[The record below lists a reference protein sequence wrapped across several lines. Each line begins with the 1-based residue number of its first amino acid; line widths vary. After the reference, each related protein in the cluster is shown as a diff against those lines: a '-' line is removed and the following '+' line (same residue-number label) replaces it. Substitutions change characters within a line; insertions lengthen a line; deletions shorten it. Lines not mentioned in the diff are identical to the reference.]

1 MAIRLLALDIDGTLT
16 ANSENIVSPRCL
28 EAIRSARGA
37 GVFVTIATGRSNL
50 ATRPIWEAIGLSGP
64 SIQFGGAWIVD
75 APDGTLI
82 DQQPLAPDI
91 VRDVMRFAR
100 EIHVDAQIYLGD
112 TVVVAQ
118 PNPYTA
124 RYVARNGMHV
134 LVDPDVYTR
143 LYENVPKILAFSEEE
158 ERTRTLFEAK
168 FAGRVHTTRSQ
179 SAFIEINDRLAT
191 KGHAL
196 ERLAARM
203 GVLQSEVA
211 AMGDSYLDLDMIR
224 WAGTGVCMADSIPE
238 IQRISDVIAPDYLHD
253 GVAWFIENYIL
264 V

>member
-16 ANSENIVSPRCL
+16 VNSENEVSARCL
-28 EAIRSARGA
+28 EAIRAARDA

-50 ATRPIWEAIGLSGP
+50 ATRPIWETIGLSGP
-64 SIQFGGAWIVD
+64 SIQFGGAWIVE
-75 APDGTLI
+75 APAGTII
-82 DQQPLAPDI
+82 DQQPLSPD
-91 VRDVMRFAR
+91 VARDVMRFAR

-124 RYVARNGMHV
+124 RYVARNGMRV
-134 LVDPDVYTR
+134 LVDPHVYTR
-143 LYENVPKILAFSEEE
+143 LYENVPKILAFSEDE
-158 ERTRTLFEAK
+158 ERMRTLFEAE
-168 FAGRVHTTRSQ
+168 FAGRVHITRSQ
-179 SAFIEINDRLAT
+179 STFIEINERSAT

-196 ERLAARM
+196 ARLAARM

-211 AMGDSYLDLDMIR
+211 AMGDSYLDMDMIQ
-224 WAGTGVCMADSIPE
+224 WAGTGVCMADSLPE
-238 IQRISDVIAPDYLHD
+238 IQRLSDVIAPDCLHD